1 MTRRTPPTTPPP
13 ASSPGARLVTRGR
26 TLGGA
31 RSQIA
36 RRIVGRNRYD
46 SDDRRRQGNRDES
59 SYHRADDSAEYD
71 AYDEQYSDEYPVW
84 DESRALV
91 AQDADRAPALYD
103 DEPAHSPVLIPGT
116 GVSMGSLFL
125 KRRERPLTM
134 RIAVIT
140 LLAVMI
146 VTGLVSV
153 TPLGASAQPS
163 VSSFEALSGAVVLGS
178 QPGFFW
184 YTAQWNDTP
193 EHLAAEFKVQI
204 GGIFQMNGLCP
215 GQELQVGKQYKI
227 PTNSKYG
234 ANYQSSLSQQCSVRS
249 PTGYY
254 GQTVFGN
261 EWFNSYAGVPTREGR
276 CSTAYP
282 SDPNHP
288 NYLQFKFISPNWN
301 SNWVRG
307 FSFFHDG
314 VDISAPQGN
323 PIHAVQSGQ
332 VIWAGYDGTN
342 GFGWSVVINNC
353 YHVSTL
359 YGHMMGLVAGLR
371 AGDNVNQGDVIG
383 YEGSTGWSTGPH
395 LHISVDVNNVA
406 VDPMWFYQDIY
417 HITHYVPPS

>member
-1 MTRRTPPTTPPP
+1 M
-13 ASSPGARLVTRGR
+13 
-26 TLGGA
+26 
-31 RSQIA
+31 
-36 RRIVGRNRYD
+36 GRNRYD
-46 SDDRRRQGNRDES
+46 QRDNGGRRHPDDWDDSAHHG
-59 SYHRADDSAEYD
+59 AAPKDSAEYD
-71 AYDEQYSDEYPVW
+71 AYDD
-84 DESRALV
+84 
-91 AQDADRAPALYD
+91 DRYD
-103 DEPAHSPVLIPGT
+103 DEYGESAEYSAQYSAEYPARGLALRDDDQALAIHDDAPKTGPVLIPGT
-116 GVSMGSLFL
+116 GISMGELFL

-134 RIAVIT
+134 RIAVLT

-184 YTAQWNDTP
+184 YTARWNDTP
-193 EHLAAEFKVQI
+193 EALAKQFNVQI

-227 PTNSKYG
+227 PTNSQYG
-234 ANYQSSLSQQCSVRS
+234 SNFESQASQCGGRN
-249 PTGYY
+249 PAGYY
-254 GQTVFGN
+254 GQTIFGTT
-261 EWFNSYAGVPTREGR
+261 WYNSYAGAPTEEGR
-276 CSTAYP
+276 CSSSYGAYR
-282 SDPNHP
+282 D
-288 NYLQFKFISPNWN
+288 FKFISPNWN

-323 PIHAVQSGQ
+323 PIHAVQDGQ

-342 GFGWSVVINNC
+342 GFGWSVVINHC

-359 YGHMMGLVAGLR
+359 YGHMMGLAPGLK
-371 AGDNVNQGDVIG
+371 AGDNVSQGDVIG

-395 LHISVDVNNVA
+395 LHISIDWNNVA
-406 VDPMWFYQDIY
+406 IDPMLFYADVY
-417 HITHYVPPS
+417 HITHDVPNN

>member
-1 MTRRTPPTTPPP
+1 M
-13 ASSPGARLVTRGR
+13 
-26 TLGGA
+26 
-31 RSQIA
+31 
-36 RRIVGRNRYD
+36 GRNRKD
-46 SDDRRRQGNRDES
+46 SGKGSSDTHRRGGWDENTDS
-59 SYHRADDSAEYD
+59 ADSAEYD
-71 AYDEQYSDEYPVW
+71 AYEDGADDGAYVDDYAESSAYPARGSERGLAPR
-84 DESRALV
+84 DSYE
-91 AQDADRAPALYD
+91 APALH
-103 DEPAHSPVLIPGT
+103 EVTRKTGPILIPGT
-116 GVSMGSLFL
+116 GISMGELFL

-153 TPLGASAQPS
+153 TPLGAAAQPS

-184 YTAQWNDTP
+184 YTARWNDTP
-193 EHLAAEFKVQI
+193 EALAKEFNVQV

-215 GQELQVGKQYKI
+215 GQELQLGKQYKI
-227 PTNSKYG
+227 PTNSQYG
-234 ANYQSSLSQQCSVRS
+234 ANYEANAGQCGGRN

-254 GQTVFGN
+254 GQTIFGT
-261 EWFNSYAGVPTREGR
+261 EWYNSYAGTPTEEGR
-276 CSTAYP
+276 CSPVYGSYRAF
-282 SDPNHP
+282 
-288 NYLQFKFISPNWN
+288 QFISPDWK

-323 PIHAVQSGQ
+323 PIHAVQDGQ

-342 GFGWSVVINNC
+342 GFGWSVVINHC

-359 YGHMMGLVAGLR
+359 YGHMMSLAPGLK
-371 AGDNVNQGDVIG
+371 AGDNVSQGDVIG

-395 LHISVDVNNVA
+395 LHISIMWNNVPI
-406 VDPMWFYQDIY
+406 DPMLFYADVY
-417 HITHYVPPS
+417 HMTHDVPFS

>member
-1 MTRRTPPTTPPP
+1 MRT
-13 ASSPGARLVTRGR
+13 
-26 TLGGA
+26 
-31 RSQIA
+31 
-36 RRIVGRNRYD
+36 VGRNRYNGDDTHRRGERDD
-46 SDDRRRQGNRDES
+46 SA
-59 SYHRADDSAEYD
+59 YHGAVSDDSAEYD
-71 AYDEQYSDEYPVW
+71 AYDDERADDSAEYPAW
-84 DESRALV
+84 GESRALV
-91 AQDADRAPALYD
+91 ARDADHAPALYD
-103 DEPAHSPVLIPGT
+103 DAPKTGPVLIPGT
-116 GVSMGSLFL
+116 GISMGQIFL

-134 RIAVIT
+134 RIAVLT

-153 TPLGASAQPS
+153 TPLGAAAQPG

-178 QPGFFW
+178 QPGYFW
-184 YTAQWNDTP
+184 YTARWNDTP
-193 EHLAAEFKVQI
+193 EQLAKQFNVQI

-227 PTNSKYG
+227 PTNSQYG
-234 ANYQSSLSQQCSVRS
+234 SNYESQASQCGGRN
-249 PTGYY
+249 PAGYY
-254 GQTVFGN
+254 GQTIFGST
-261 EWFNSYAGVPTREGR
+261 WYNSYAGAPTEEGK
-276 CSTAYP
+276 CSTSYGP
-282 SDPNHP
+282 SYRD
-288 NYLQFKFISPNWN
+288 FKFISPNWN

-323 PIHAVQSGQ
+323 PIHAAQSGQ

-359 YGHMMGLVAGLR
+359 YGHMIGLVAGLK

-395 LHISVDVNNVA
+395 LHISVDWNNVPI
-406 VDPMWFYQDIY
+406 DPMLFYQDVY
-417 HITHYVPPS
+417 HITHYVANT